1 MITFMVQRGGLMIEI
16 ILISIVAILSVL
28 GICEVIHS
36 VRLFFIIPKR
46 RYYNYSLVYLKK
58 GKAYKQLKFSL
69 EQRRWF
75 GDTYA
80 EFIIAVYDE
89 LDLNEIK
96 TCSELVT
103 KDDVVICPIQIV
115 EDVIKGISKSF

>member
-1 MITFMVQRGGLMIEI
+1 MIEI
-16 ILISIVAILSVL
+16 ILISIVVILSLL
-28 GICEVIHS
+28 GFCEIMHS
-36 VRLFFIIPKR
+36 VRLLFLLPKR

-58 GKAYKQLKFSL
+58 GKAQSQLKFAI

-89 LDLNEIK
+89 LDLGELK
-96 TCSELVT
+96 ACSELVGNE
-103 KDDVVICPIQIV
+103 DVVICPIQIT